1 MKRIFLPAFLIVSC
15 GFIAT
20 NSFAQTKNDRSVK
33 KEQIIIQK
41 DKDSKA
47 KTVIVI
53 DSNVVTIN
61 GEPLKDYEGNVK
73 VITRS
78 FANGNGSN
86 SFAPRMN
93 FTWDSNSAFL
103 GVLSEKADKG
113 ARINDVTKGS
123 AAEKAGLQKA
133 DVITKVGDKT
143 ISGPEDLSDAIKA
156 YKPGDEVKISFL
168 RDNKRKT
175 VKATLGKNDLPMAFN
190 FNTDSLFRGRQNLN
204 FRMPAL
210 RQLSNFDRD
219 FTIYNRNQPKIGLRI
234 QETEEGNG
242 VKVLNVEEGSAA
254 EKAGLKKDDVIT
266 EINGEKVN
274 SVPQIL
280 SEIRDTDN
288 KNQLKIKALRNNSSM
303 DFEIKIP
310 KKLRSADL

>member
-86 SFAPRMN
+86 SFSPRMN

-123 AAEKAGLQKA
+123 AAEKAGLQKS

-168 RDNKRKT
+168 RDNKSKT

-190 FNTDSLFRGRQNLN
+190 FKTDSLFRGRQNLN

-288 KNQLKIKALRNNSSM
+288 QNQLKIKALRNNSSM